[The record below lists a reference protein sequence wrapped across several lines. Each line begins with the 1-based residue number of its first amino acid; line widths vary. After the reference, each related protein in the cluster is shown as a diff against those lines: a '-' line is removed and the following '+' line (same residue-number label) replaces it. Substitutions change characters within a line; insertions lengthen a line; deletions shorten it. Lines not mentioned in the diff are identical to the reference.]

1 MIAGCCLA
9 VMSRP
14 FGHGPVAWFL
24 KRTTLLVALGCV
36 LVWVMLLIDRR
47 TLPGLSV
54 RGVPLPRTAEPAGVL
69 QALAERFLGEEV
81 SIVTGPHLTRAMRR
95 DLGASFTVGEL
106 PEHLLE
112 LGRTGNPLIDL
123 ATFWD
128 VALNG
133 RDVVWSPS
141 IDRIALGRYAQ
152 AIRRNVERPPTAGAT
167 DGEGWSIA
175 GSPGLTLDTVSAVDA
190 IERALRSGEAK
201 VESAL
206 REVPAPQALAMG
218 SPDAV
223 LYHDEHVAEDMV
235 DFEQLAA
242 GDYADAMA
250 RARPS
255 AWLPSRGKESMAPPY
270 ERFGQGP
277 RKVAMPFGPA
287 AELAESLGLGTT
299 EAVGHLL
306 RAPPKPEWRDAAGAS
321 AYPSTLLWPVPSGR
335 LWRRF
340 GYVRSGEWA
349 SKLHRGI
356 DIGAPHGT
364 PILAVNDGIVAYS
377 DNRVSGYGNL
387 LVIVHVDGSV
397 TFSAHCQAIFK
408 FAGERVRRGEIVGEV
423 GDTGLARGAHVHFE
437 YKTGGRPVD
446 PLQLFARK

>member
-1 MIAGCCLA
+1 MP
-9 VMSRP
+9 RP

-24 KRTTLLVALGCV
+24 KRAALLVALGCV
-36 LVWVMLLIDRR
+36 LVWALLLIDRR
-47 TLPGLSV
+47 TLPGLAV
-54 RGVPLPRTAEPAGVL
+54 RGARLPRTAEPARAL
-69 QALAERFLGEEV
+69 QAIAQRFLSGEI
-81 SIVTGPHLTRAMRR
+81 SIATGPHLTRATRR
-95 DLGASFTVGEL
+95 DLGASLALGEL
-106 PEHLLE
+106 PEQLLA

-128 VALNG
+128 IALNG
-133 RDVVWSPS
+133 RDVLWAPS
-141 IDRIALGRYAQ
+141 IDRMVLGRYVH
-152 AIRRNVERPPTAGAT
+152 AIRRNVERPPIAGAT

-175 GSPGLTLDTVSAVDA
+175 GAPGLTLDTVSAIDT
-190 IERALRSGEAK
+190 IERALRSGESS

-206 REVPAPQALAMG
+206 REVPAPEALAMG

-223 LYHDEHVAEDMV
+223 LYEDEHVAEDMV

-242 GDYADAMA
+242 GDYAAAMA

-255 AWLPSRGKESMAPPY
+255 AWLPSRGKEPMAPPY

-277 RKVAMPFGPA
+277 RKVALPSGPA
-287 AELAESLGLGTT
+287 AELAESIGLGTT
-299 EAVGHLL
+299 ETVGHLL
-306 RAPPKPEWRDAAGAS
+306 RAAPKPEWRQAAG
-321 AYPSTLLWPVPSGR
+321 PSSHPATMLWPVPGGR

-356 DIGAPHGT
+356 DIGAAHGT
-364 PILAVNDGIVAYS
+364 PILAVNDGVVAYS

-397 TFSAHCQAIFK
+397 TFSAHCQAIFV
-408 FAGERVRRGEIVGEV
+408 FPGQRVHRGEIVGEV

-437 YKTGGRPVD
+437 YKTAGRPVD
-446 PLQLFARK
+446 PIELFARK